1 MKVKR
6 ISRFLFDAALG
17 VACLLAVIFWPV
29 RHLRRWISA
38 DTPNSLWVGTPII
51 NMATNAKAERILGVN
66 AKSLV
71 YTTYFITEA
80 FDYDLSKWTRIPL
93 VGRVVPL
100 MVFIWACVVADR
112 LHFYCDRGILPS
124 RGHFG
129 FDYVELYI
137 YRLLGIPVFLWTY
150 GADIRNEKTCRA
162 MGEPNC
168 CTHCDKPG
176 VYCVCDPVIALRK
189 LEKLRSLSKAIFA
202 GVGDMFGYTPGSRDN
217 VYFWPVDLMADS
229 GARYR
234 PHYPLSDQNKPLRIV
249 HASNHRRVKG
259 TDYLVKAIDDLKE
272 EGLAVDLVLVEGVP
286 NRKALDLYRSADVIF
301 DQCLMGNYGFFALE
315 AMALGKPVM
324 AFIRKPDEYILHP
337 EQCPLINTHVKTLKQ
352 DIRQLVTHRNDLED
366 LGRRG
371 RKYIEN
377 HFSLEAFAGR
387 LGDVYRELGVMK

>member
-1 MKVKR
+1 MKAR
-6 ISRFLFDAALG
+6 RFSRFLFDAALG
-17 VACLLAVIFWPV
+17 VACLLAIIFWPA
-29 RHLRRWISA
+29 RYLRRWISA
-38 DTPNSLWVGTPII
+38 DIPNSLWVGTPII

-93 VGRVVPL
+93 LGRVVPL
-100 MVFIWACVVADR
+100 MVFVWACVVVDR

-150 GADIRNEKTCRA
+150 GADIRNQKTCRA

-176 VYCVCDPVIALRK
+176 VYCVCDPVIAFRK

-217 VYFWPVDLMADS
+217 VYFWPVDLMADN

-234 PHYPLSDQNKPLRIV
+234 PHYPLSDHRKPLRIV

-259 TDYLVKAIDDLKE
+259 TDYLIKAINELKG
-272 EGLAVDLVLVEGVP
+272 EGIALDLVLVEGVP
-286 NRKALDLYRSADVIF
+286 NLEALDLYRSADVIF

-315 AMALGKPVM
+315 SMALGKPVM
-324 AFIRKPDEYILHP
+324 AFIRKPGEYILHP
-337 EQCPLINTHVKTLKQ
+337 DQCPLINTHVKSLKE
-352 DIRQLVTHRNDLED
+352 DIRRLAIHRDELED

-371 RKYIEN
+371 RKYIED

-387 LGDVYRELGVMK
+387 LGNVYRELGVMK